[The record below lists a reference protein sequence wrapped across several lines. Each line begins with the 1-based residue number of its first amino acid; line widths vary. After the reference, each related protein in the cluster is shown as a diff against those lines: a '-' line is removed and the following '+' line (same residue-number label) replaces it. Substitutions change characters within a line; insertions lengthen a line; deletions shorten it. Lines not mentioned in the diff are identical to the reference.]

1 MPTKIVHIWNSSQDA
16 RAETNLGQKQGP
28 VHFPLQ
34 IQLVFFLSEM
44 QLKYISIFKEL
55 NT

>member
-1 MPTKIVHIWNSSQDA
+1 MPSKIVHIWNSSQDA

-34 IQLVFFLSEM
+34 IHAKMGLS
-44 QLKYISIFKEL
+44 K
-55 NT
+55 